1 MECCPVTQKKEIP
14 LLTGKW
20 MQLKDMMLSEISQAQ
35 KGRPYMLSLSLS
47 EAEAQSNRILT
58 PGVWVGKGWSGVI
71 SAHCMH
77 TKYHPG
83 NH

>member
-47 EAEAQSNRILT
+47 EAEAKTCHLKT
-58 PGVWVGKGWSGVI
+58 G
-71 SAHCMH
+71 
-77 TKYHPG
+77 Y
-83 NH
+83 